1 MRTMKK
7 ADRNFE
13 PKFEGGREKVPG
25 CELEMKKGRE
35 GGREER

>member
-1 MRTMKK
+1 MKN

-13 PKFEGGREKVPG
+13 GGREGGPG
-25 CELEMKKGRE
+25 GEVEMKKGRE